1 MAEAIISRI
10 TEVHVYNKQINQGTC
25 LTNLDKD
32 RGRGGQIKTIWGR
45 NIKVKIGPG
54 CILRT
59 MIKIDVIDYEIVLG
73 DGFK

>member
-1 MAEAIISRI
+1 M
-10 TEVHVYNKQINQGTC
+10 
-25 LTNLDKD
+25 
-32 RGRGGQIKTIWGR
+32 IWGR
-45 NIKVKIGPG
+45 ELKVKIDPG

>member
-1 MAEAIISRI
+1 M
-10 TEVHVYNKQINQGTC
+10 YYKQINQGTC

-32 RGRGGQIKTIWGR
+32 RGRGGQIKMIWGR
-45 NIKVKIGPG
+45 DVKVKIGPG